1 MGNEEKRIKVIHV
14 LIVLISIFILTNW
27 AKVFYRSISEVL
39 YKEADHLGLPD
50 MQHPKDNLPSEEKI
64 ILGRKLFMDRRL
76 SHNNTISCAMCH
88 VPEQAFTSNE
98 LATAVGIEGRTNRR
112 NSPTILNVGY
122 YKTLFHD
129 GRELTLENQVIG
141 PMVSFNE
148 MGNPS
153 IGHVIEKI
161 QNFKDYE
168 GMFEKVFGG
177 GVTLERMSQAIAA
190 YERTLV
196 SGNSKFDQWY
206 YSKNI
211 KVLNNKEING
221 FNIFIGKGRCA
232 ACHSINEKEAIFTDQ
247 SFHNT
252 GIGWARNNKV
262 INKIYE
268 NKTFPVTLAPGV
280 IVQVEQDRLDAAS
293 EVPQNDVGRF
303 EITEDPK
310 DRWAYKTPSLRNIA
324 LTAPYMHDGSLST
337 LDEVVEFYN
346 KGGEDNPLKDSLI
359 QPLGLTHEE
368 KESLVFFLKTLTGS
382 NVKQLEGGSR
392 IQRKLSFSHAKQRKL
407 TIK

>member
-1 MGNEEKRIKVIHV
+1 MNRRAVKKSIIYI
-14 LIVLISIFILTNW
+14 LILFVSIFMIIGFGKLL
-27 AKVFYRSISEVL
+27 YRSVSEIL
-39 YKEADHLGLPD
+39 YKETDHLGLPK
-50 MQHPKDNLPSEEKI
+50 MQHPKGNLPTEEKI

-88 VPEQAFTSNE
+88 VPEQAFTTNE

-122 YKTLFHD
+122 YKILFHD
-129 GRELTLENQVIG
+129 GREFTLENQVIG

-153 IGHVIEKI
+153 IGHVIDKI
-161 QNFKDYE
+161 QNLKDYE
-168 GMFEKVFGG
+168 GMFEKAFGG
-177 GVTLERMSQAIAA
+177 DVNLERMSQAIAA
-190 YERTLV
+190 YERTLIA
-196 SGNSKFDQWY
+196 GNSKFDQWY

-211 KVLNNKEING
+211 NALNNVEIKG
-221 FNIFIGKGRCA
+221 FNIFTGKGKCV
-232 ACHSINEKEAIFTDQ
+232 ACHTINEKVAIFTDQ

-262 INKIYE
+262 INKMYE
-268 NKTFPVTLAPGV
+268 SKTFPVTLAPGIV
-280 IVQVEQDRLDAAS
+280 VQVEQDRLDAAS

-310 DRWAYKTPSLRNIA
+310 DRWSYKTPSLRNIA
-324 LTAPYMHDGSLST
+324 LTAPYMHDGSLTT

-346 KGGEDNPLKDSLI
+346 KGGEDNPLKDSLL
-359 QPLGLTHEE
+359 QPLGLTKEE
-368 KESLVFFLKTLTGS
+368 KNSLVSFLRALTGS
-382 NVKQLEGGSR
+382 NVKKLEEDA
-392 IQRKLSFSHAKQRKL
+392 RKSFSSIADE
-407 TIK
+407 I